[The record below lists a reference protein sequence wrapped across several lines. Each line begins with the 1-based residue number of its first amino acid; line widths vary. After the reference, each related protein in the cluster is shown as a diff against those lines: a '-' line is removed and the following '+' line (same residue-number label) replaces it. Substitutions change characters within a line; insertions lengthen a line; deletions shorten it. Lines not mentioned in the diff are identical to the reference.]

1 MMQMARL
8 QGSQDPLGGGVGE
21 GREIHAC
28 ELGLL
33 MCLFQACEIIWGLK
47 F

>member
-1 MMQMARL
+1 MVRL

-28 ELGLL
+28 ELGVADVLISG
-33 MCLFQACEIIWGLK
+33 M
-47 F
+47 